1 MIQGGP
7 QKVTKVTEYEPPTSL
22 NNGKTDKASADV
34 DNGLIQIPPTSNIM
48 ARKKSQ
54 EQMLGSVIDLNTSY
68 MTNQPDNM
76 ASRTVIMTRAP
87 YST

>member
-1 MIQGGP
+1 M
-7 QKVTKVTEYEPPTSL
+7 TEYQPPTTLS
-22 NNGKTDKASADV
+22 NVRMDGSGADV
-34 DNGLIQIPPTSNIM
+34 DNGLIQIPPSSNIM

-54 EQMLGSVIDLNTSY
+54 EQMLGSAIDLDTSY
-68 MTNQPDNM
+68 LTNQPDNV